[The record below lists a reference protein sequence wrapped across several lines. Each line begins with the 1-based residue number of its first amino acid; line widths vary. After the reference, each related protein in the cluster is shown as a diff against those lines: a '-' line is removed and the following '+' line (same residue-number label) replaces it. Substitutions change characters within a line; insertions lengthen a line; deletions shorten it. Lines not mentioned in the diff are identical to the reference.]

1 MYQRGI
7 FIGLTLLLAC
17 ARLNAGEASEGD
29 AFSFVIDEPHV
40 RVTIPGLP
48 MLSMNP
54 HPLGDEDPQFRLLG
68 TAKGVSVAAIAPLA
82 EKGIT
87 AVECA
92 SAIANS
98 ILEHR
103 KIGADQV
110 FKGRTS
116 ENTFLIIYGLSG
128 QSGGVQLNTHLL
140 SAAGGT
146 HCIEIHISREST
158 SEADVEPWFNGFGEA
173 RIDLLDESARRESV
187 APDNSLATGTANV
200 PAGV

>member
-103 KIGADQV
+103 KIGADRQQDTFGAFV
-110 FKGRTS
+110 FSHVLDTKMSQRRRSAGEIASSVREFESVRDFFTS
-116 ENTFLIIYGLSG
+116 ASLT
-128 QSGGVQLNTHLL
+128 
-140 SAAGGT
+140 SA
-146 HCIEIHISREST
+146 
-158 SEADVEPWFNGFGEA
+158 
-173 RIDLLDESARRESV
+173 IDLLFIGVFLAVLWVIVGPPGKRR
-187 APDNSLATGTANV
+187 
-200 PAGV
+200 